1 MTLQTVNSKDL
12 RRITIQPHD
21 PIPETIEQEAYE
33 EWQDLDRVLV
43 QFWTSHS
50 IRPQIV
56 YMPGREEGKSL
67 REDAPILLPEMTR
80 RGLVDFIEAPR

>member
-12 RRITIQPHD
+12 QRITIQPHD
-21 PIPETIEQEAYE
+21 SPPETIEQEAYE

-56 YMPGREEGKSL
+56 CMPGWGPGNSL
-67 REDAPILLPEMTR
+67 RDNAPVLLPEMTR
-80 RGLVDFIEAPR
+80 RGLVDFIEAPK